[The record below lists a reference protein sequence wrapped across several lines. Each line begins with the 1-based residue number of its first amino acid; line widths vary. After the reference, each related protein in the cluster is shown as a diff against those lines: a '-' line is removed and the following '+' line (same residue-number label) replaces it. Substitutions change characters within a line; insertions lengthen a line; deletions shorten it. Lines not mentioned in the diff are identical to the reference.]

1 MIPEEL
7 RNFIEQ
13 NCSGKDPSD
22 LIMEV
27 IGKKIEQ
34 LGADA
39 DEVLAFVE
47 ECAKGPTLEQ
57 KEADNKRKEKER
69 LVFIEQMEK
78 RLVEVKSGDIALYN
92 KYKAE
97 LEADIRKAKSIYAS
111 DSQIQEFIVVLEKEM
126 SNVDE
131 KIKKQ
136 NQKRNRMIIAILLV
150 FIILCGGGYSL
161 YISNKKKAEAEAF
174 ARSPKHL
181 IDVQC
186 DSLCALIEALEEPN
200 DDNYAVQKD
209 KFLKITWTTISDDS
223 QDKGALQYE
232 INKKEKFYNSVRYY
246 ARKLVRVFQS
256 NHQISRPHKAYEQE
270 FNDILE
276 YDGLYSLY
284 EFGHQY

>member
-1 MIPEEL
+1 MIQEEL
-7 RNFIEQ
+7 RDFIEQ
-13 NCSGKDPSD
+13 NCSGKEPSD
-22 LIMEV
+22 LIMEA

-69 LVFIEQMEK
+69 LAFIEQMEK
-78 RLVEVKSGDIALYN
+78 RLVEVKSGNLALYN
-92 KYKAE
+92 KNKAE
-97 LEADIRKAKSIYAS
+97 LEADIRKARSLYAS
-111 DSQIQEFIVVLEKEM
+111 DNQVQEFVTVLEEEM
-126 SNVDE
+126 SKVDE
-131 KIKKQ
+131 KLKKQ
-136 NQKRNRMIIAILLV
+136 NKKKNQIIIAVLLILV
-150 FIILCGGGYSL
+150 VLCGGGYSL

-186 DSLCALIEALEEPN
+186 DSLCALVEALEEPN

-209 KFLKITWTTISDDS
+209 KFLKITWTTINANWSD
-223 QDKGALQYE
+223 KETLHYE
-232 INKKEKFYNSVRYY
+232 RNKKEKFYDCVRNY

-256 NHQISRPHKAYEQE
+256 SHQITKPHKAYDSE
-270 FNDILE
+270 FNDIQE
-276 YDGLYSLY
+276 YDGLYSFY
-284 EFGHQY
+284 EYGHQY

>member
-13 NCSGKDPSD
+13 NCSGKEPSD
-22 LIMEV
+22 LIMEA

-34 LGADA
+34 LGANA

-47 ECAKGPTLEQ
+47 KCAKGPTLEQ
-57 KEADNKRKEKER
+57 KEADKRRKEKER
-69 LVFIEQMEK
+69 LAFIEQMEK
-78 RLVEVKSGDIALYN
+78 RLVEVKSGNLSLYKKN
-92 KYKAE
+92 KAE
-97 LEADIRKAKSIYAS
+97 LEADIRKAKTLYAS
-111 DSQIQEFIVVLEKEM
+111 DKQVQDFIVILEEEM
-126 SNVDE
+126 SNVE
-131 KIKKQ
+131 EEIKKQ
-136 NQKRNRMIIAILLV
+136 NQKRNRLIIAILLI
-150 FIILCGGGYSL
+150 FIIICGGGYSL
-161 YISNKKKAEAEAF
+161 YTSNKKKAEAEAF

-209 KFLKITWTTISDDS
+209 KFLKITWTTISDDIK
-223 QDKGALQYE
+223 DRGALQYE
-232 INKKEKFYNSVRYY
+232 TNKKEKFYNSVRYY

-256 NHQISRPHKAYEQE
+256 NHQISRPHKAYEKE

-276 YDGLYSLY
+276 YDGLYSFY
-284 EFGHQY
+284 EYGHQY